1 MERFLTVKDVSE
13 ITGIRETTIRA
24 WIFQRKIPCVRIGRL
39 VRIKQSDFNEW
50 IGRSDYQ
57 KPL

>member
-24 WIFQRKIPCVRIGRL
+24 WIFQRKIPFVRIGRL